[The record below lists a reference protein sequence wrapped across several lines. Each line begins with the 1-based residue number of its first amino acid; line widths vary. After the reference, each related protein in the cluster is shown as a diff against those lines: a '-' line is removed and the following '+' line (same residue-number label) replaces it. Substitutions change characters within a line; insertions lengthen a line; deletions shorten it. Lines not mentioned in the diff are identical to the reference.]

1 MATLPLDPVYARLLI
16 LSKDFHCTA
25 EVGAGETSLRRFW
38 TSSRCCRWRPSST
51 RRGRSERRRPC
62 RIVASRRCT
71 ATISPSSTCFRRIGR
86 CRGLFPRREAR
97 GSQQWCYDN
106 FINPRSM
113 KTATEIRKQLVGYCD
128 KLGIGEAVG
137 VSREDDGRAA
147 KASWTRCGGVL
158 RPACSFRSRRRSP
171 RS

>member
-25 EVGAGETSLRRFW
+25 EVGGGETSLRRFW

-51 RRGRSERRRPC
+51 RRGRNERRRTC
-62 RIVASRRCT
+62 RIVASRRCM
-71 ATISPSSTCFRRIGR
+71 ATISPSSTCSKRIGR
-86 CRGLFPRREAR
+86 FEEGISRREAR

-113 KTATEIRKQLVGYCD
+113 KTAMEIRKQLVGYCE

-137 VSREDDGRAA
+137 VSGRRDGRAA
-147 KASWTRCGGVL
+147 KASWTKCGGASL
-158 RPACSFRSRRRSP
+158 PACSFRSRRRSP